1 MDAML
6 ILKGAALL
14 FVVSIFLS
22 LSASALEKLGD
33 AEVNSPAGCFLH
45 GLLNLILVPIIF
57 FATIG
62 VVLGALYLINT
73 YGG

>member
-14 FVVSIFLS
+14 FSVAIFLS
-22 LSASALEKLGD
+22 LSASLLERLGD

-45 GLLNLILVPIIF
+45 GLLNLILVPVIF
-57 FATIG
+57 VVTIG
-62 VVLGALYLINT
+62 VVLGHST
-73 YGG
+73 